1 MGLTRQPADKRRAT
15 GGRAA
20 PYRKKRKFALA
31 RPAAMTKIGPKRI
44 HIVRGRGGNLKF
56 RAMRLDSGNFAWGSE
71 HITRKVRILEVV
83 YHPSNNEFER
93 TNTLVKKSIV
103 QIDSTPFRQWYE
115 QHYGITLVKKKKKD
129 TEETV
134 QKQSK
139 HVKAL
144 LKYRQSTRSLDSKIE
159 EQFNS
164 GRLYAVI
171 ASRPGQS
178 GRADGYILEGPELE
192 FYLKKMSKK
201 KEKSKK
207 ATA

>member
-1 MGLTRQPADKRRAT
+1 MGLTRQPSDKRRAT

-20 PYRKKRKFALA
+20 SYRKKRKFALA

-44 HIVRGRGGNLKF
+44 HIVRGRGGNLKH
-56 RAMRLDSGNFAWGSE
+56 RALRLDSGNFSWGSE

-93 TNTLVKKSIV
+93 TNTLLRKSIV

-115 QHYGITLVKKKKKD
+115 QHYGISLVKKKKKD
-129 TEETV
+129 AEEQV
-134 QKQSK
+134 KKQSK
-139 HVKAL
+139 HVKAV
-144 LKYRQSTRSLDSKIE
+144 LKYRQSTRSLDTKIE
-159 EQFNS
+159 EQFSS
-164 GRLYAVI
+164 GRLYGVI

-207 ATA
+207 STA